1 MDNKERQEKDQS
13 QENLS
18 PRPDP
23 ATTKTPDPQEKMEG
37 PVSTPMHDIG
47 GAFDTN
53 ESKQHADEEREKNM

>member
-1 MDNKERQEKDQS
+1 
-13 QENLS
+13 
-18 PRPDP
+18 
-23 ATTKTPDPQEKMEG
+23 MEG